1 MKRAVPWPHTAPAL
15 DNIIKEDRT
24 TMLTLQEGTQL
35 NNKPFAFK
43 FHHQPEYS
51 ERSFIEQ
58 VQPRPHFHPLVDLF
72 TGMIMGYE
80 VLSRGLQPYE
90 TPHKMFE
97 EAKNLGLTWELEKA
111 CRVAALKKVASFTDD
126 LRSATYF
133 INVSPD
139 SFSDPRFTER
149 FTRNRLT
156 EYGLDQRQ
164 VVIEVTEEKS
174 FGDYDKFQK
183 LVTHYVNQ
191 GFKISLDDFGAG
203 YSGLIAL
210 IACTPHYLKLDMAI
224 VRDVH
229 KHDYKQ
235 KLVKSVASFAGSVN
249 SKLIAEGVESWEEL
263 ELLVKYGI
271 RYVQGFLFGRP
282 QETPYG
288 LPEELKEKIAALVKK
303 YDQTKADLDA
313 QIGGMVIRPMTLQ
326 RNTLLCRALDDQFKK
341 SPHLDHVVILDGESV
356 DGLITRQHFY
366 LETGGAFGYQLFQKK
381 QVDVICKY
389 QTLIVEDKITVTA
402 LAKLA
407 MDRFQ
412 EDLYDPVLVVDY
424 LGRFLGSVTMK
435 QVITKAVE
443 LEIRCAM
450 AANPLTNL
458 PGNVIIHHWIR
469 DILMNPEY
477 AIIYGD
483 LDHFKGFNDTYGFLM
498 GDELLRLTAR
508 ILSENMALLHKEAKL
523 GHVGGDDF
531 VIICPGIVSDNAL
544 EAMCLAY
551 DHAKLDLF
559 KHDHVKKGYF
569 EIIDRQGNPVQVP
582 LVTMSLA
589 VIDSRKIWIDPHP
602 ALFSELAA
610 SLKKK
615 VKQLTSR
622 TGRSGYIFEQRS
634 YD

>member
-1 MKRAVPWPHTAPAL
+1 
-15 DNIIKEDRT
+15 
-24 TMLTLQEGTQL
+24 MLTIQESSQL
-35 NNKPFAFK
+35 HNKPFVFK
-43 FHHQPEYS
+43 LYQKPETS
-51 ERSFIEQ
+51 ERTFIEQ

-80 VLSRGLQPYE
+80 VLSRGIEPYE
-90 TPHKMFE
+90 TPYKMFE
-97 EAKNLGLTWELEKA
+97 EAKSLGLTWELEKA
-111 CRVAALKKVASFTDD
+111 CRVAALKKVAGFTDE

-149 FTRNRLT
+149 FTRNRLM

-164 VVIEVTEEKS
+164 IVIEVTEEKS

-203 YSGLIAL
+203 YSGLVAL

-235 KLVKSVASFAGSVN
+235 KLVKSIVSFAASVN

-263 ELLVKYGI
+263 DVLVKYGI

-288 LPEELKEKIAALVKK
+288 LSEELKEKIASLVKK
-303 YDQTKADLDA
+303 YDQTKADLDE
-313 QIGGMVIRPMTLQ
+313 QIGSMVIRPSTVQ
-326 RNTLLCRALDDQFKK
+326 RYDILCRALDDKFKK
-341 SPHLDHVVILDGESV
+341 SPHMDHVVILDGESV
-356 DGLITRQHFY
+356 SGLITRQHFY

-381 QVDVICKY
+381 PVDVICKH
-389 QTLIVEDKITVTA
+389 QPLIVEDRITVTA

-412 EDLYDPVLVVDY
+412 EDLYDPVLVVD
-424 LGRFLGSVTMK
+424 GQGIFIGSVTMK

-443 LEIRCAM
+443 LEVRCAM

-458 PGNVIIHHWIR
+458 PGNEVIRHWIH
-469 DILMNPEY
+469 DALMEPEY
-477 AIIYGD
+477 TIIYGD
-483 LDHFKGFNDTYGFLM
+483 LDHFKGFNDVYGFLM

-508 ILSENMALLHKEAKL
+508 VLSENMSLLHKDAKL
-523 GHVGGDDF
+523 GHIGGDDF
-531 VIICPGIVSDNAL
+531 IMVCPGIITEESL
-544 EAMCLAY
+544 TSLCRAY

-559 KHDHVKKGYF
+559 KHDHVKNGYF
-569 EIIDRQGNPVQVP
+569 EIIDRQGNPAQVP
-582 LVTMSLA
+582 LVTISLA

-602 ALFSELAA
+602 ALFSEVAA
-610 SLKKK
+610 ALKKK
-615 VKQLTSR
+615 VKQKTIA
-622 TGRSGYIFEQRS
+622 TGESGYMFEQRNYS
-634 YD
+634 KPKITSG